1 MSAVLGLERSEER
14 GGLRHVLASWRSLR
28 SIELAVFSL
37 AGLLFGIIDLSSL
50 LEFDAGSYLL
60 EVTLRHLLMPVL
72 ACLILLLFWLPA
84 DRSAPQH
91 PHRLRRLA
99 AVALLGSLA
108 SIVLVSALEQALPWP
123 SIVDLMRAKKHLPP
137 YPGPSW
143 MGVLGDTLW
152 ILMPSAMMVTVIEL
166 LRRRRRSEVQVT
178 RMLDEHAHLRRRA
191 MASRL
196 AALQAQVEPEML
208 FNALVDIE
216 QAYGRGDAAA
226 SRRMDLLIRHLRVA
240 LPRLR
245 ESGSTLE
252 AEAEL
257 LETYLGVLD
266 GLGAKPLRFARQW
279 PDELSTAA
287 LPPMLLLPLLQRA
300 LRLAARPPT
309 VCTLAAET
317 AWGGEGRLRVSLCFD
332 RPALCGDDAELQA
345 LNERLVVLAGAP
357 SRGPARL
364 YCHSTSD
371 QTRFTL
377 ELP

>member
-1 MSAVLGLERSEER
+1 MSAVLGAERPAGR
-14 GGLRHVLASWRSLR
+14 GGLLHVLESWRSLHV
-28 SIELAVFSL
+28 IELAVFAL

-50 LEFDAGSYLL
+50 LEFDVGEHLL
-60 EVTLRHLLMPVL
+60 EVILRHLLMPVL

-84 DRSAPQH
+84 DRSEPQH
-91 PHRLRRLA
+91 PRRLYRLA
-99 AVALLGSLA
+99 AAALLGSLV
-108 SIVLVSALEQALPWP
+108 SIVLVSLFERALPWP

-137 YPGPSW
+137 YTGPSLS
-143 MGVLGDTLW
+143 GVLGDTLW

-166 LRRRRRSEVQVT
+166 LRRRRRSEAQVA
-178 RMLDEHAHLRRRA
+178 RMLDEHGHLRRRA

-196 AALQAQVEPEML
+196 AALQAQVEPQML
-208 FNALVDIE
+208 FDALVDIE
-216 QAYGRGDAAA
+216 QAYGRGDTAA
-226 SRRMDLLIRHLRVA
+226 STRMDLLIRHLRVA

-266 GLGAKPLRFARQW
+266 GLGAKPLRFVRQW
-279 PDELSTAA
+279 PDALRTAA

-300 LRLAARPPT
+300 LRVAARPPT
-309 VCTLAAET
+309 VCTLGAET
-317 AWGGEGRLRVSLCFD
+317 SWGGEGRLRVSLSFD
-332 RPALCGDDAELQA
+332 RPALCGDDAELHA
-345 LNERLVVLAGAP
+345 LNERLVVLAG
-357 SRGPARL
+357 GPARL

-371 QTRFTL
+371 QTRFTI